1 MLAISAT
8 TAKLKNPTSSPT
20 GFGAGNAA
28 AAGRALT
35 TATPAAPSALA
46 APRRRNRALSTFS
59 TRTSFTK
66 YLGRAYAFLPAYRLR
81 SEALPSGRMPRR
93 PLTLLAIAGCCAVA
107 AGCGDGGTVG
117 GAAPPPTS
125 AVTPALAKR
134 PKQDGEIIVRGDASP
149 GSHGPYRLS
158 GTYTARFEQYAPEDP
173 KLDFAAQ
180 TPFTARLDPH
190 VASDSDT
197 RK

>member
-1 MLAISAT
+1 
-8 TAKLKNPTSSPT
+8 
-20 GFGAGNAA
+20 
-28 AAGRALT
+28 
-35 TATPAAPSALA
+35 
-46 APRRRNRALSTFS
+46 
-59 TRTSFTK
+59 
-66 YLGRAYAFLPAYRLR
+66 
-81 SEALPSGRMPRR
+81 MPRR

-117 GAAPPPTS
+117 GGAPPPTS
-125 AVTPALAKR
+125 TVTPALAKA
-134 PKQDGEIIVRGDASP
+134 PKADGEVVVRGDASP
-149 GSHGPYRLS
+149 GTHGPYELS

-197 RK
+197 RKAIPLFETAAGSGTATVHAKGRLWIDVEFGDFPYVIRLTPKR